1 VSTTALAG
9 VKIVAWSQAMEIET
23 FIDTLNPQQQQ
34 AAFDLLWQR
43 LAAEPRQ
50 LNSPAW
56 HGDVL
61 AYRTANPTNVPN
73 MSVAEAKIAVKR
85 IVDERRSSQ

>member
-1 VSTTALAG
+1 
-9 VKIVAWSQAMEIET
+9 MDIEA
-23 FIDTLNPQQQQ
+23 FIDALNPEQQQL
-34 AAFDLLWQR
+34 AFDLLWQR
-43 LAAEPRQ
+43 LAADSRT

-61 AYRTANPTNVPN
+61 AYRTANPSKEPN
-73 MSVAEAKIAVKR
+73 MSVGAAMIAVKR

>member
-1 VSTTALAG
+1 MGLRRR
-9 VKIVAWSQAMEIET
+9 AMEIET
-23 FIDTLNPQQQQ
+23 FIDTLNPEQQQ

-43 LAAEPRQ
+43 LAADSRA

-61 AYRTANPTNVPN
+61 AYRTSNPSTEPN

-85 IVDERRSSQ
+85 IIDERRSSQ

>member
-1 VSTTALAG
+1 
-9 VKIVAWSQAMEIET
+9 MEIEA
-23 FIDTLNPQQQQ
+23 FIDTLNPEQQQ

-43 LAAEPRQ
+43 LAADSRS
-50 LNSPAW
+50 LDSPAW
-56 HGDVL
+56 HGEVL
-61 AYRTANPTNVPN
+61 AYRTANPSNEPN

>member
-1 VSTTALAG
+1 
-9 VKIVAWSQAMEIET
+9 MEIET
-23 FIDTLNPQQQQ
+23 FIDTLNREQQQ

-43 LAAEPRQ
+43 LAADSRA

-56 HGDVL
+56 HGEVL
-61 AYRTANPTNVPN
+61 ACRTANPSVEPN

-85 IVDERRSSQ
+85 IIDERRRSQ

>member
-1 VSTTALAG
+1 
-9 VKIVAWSQAMEIET
+9 MEIET
-23 FIDTLNPQQQQ
+23 FIDMLNPEQQQ

-43 LAAEPRQ
+43 LAADSRA

-61 AYRTANPTNVPN
+61 AYRTTNPSDKPN
-73 MSVAEAKIAVKR
+73 MSIAEAKIAVKR
-85 IVDERRSSQ
+85 IIDERRNSQ

>member
-1 VSTTALAG
+1 
-9 VKIVAWSQAMEIET
+9 MEIET
-23 FIDTLNPQQQQ
+23 FIDTLSPQQQQ

-43 LAAEPRQ
+43 LAADSRA

-61 AYRTANPTNVPN
+61 AYRTANPSNEPN
-73 MSVAEAKIAVKR
+73 MSVTEAKIAVKR
-85 IVDERRSSQ
+85 IIDERRSSQ

>member
-1 VSTTALAG
+1 
-9 VKIVAWSQAMEIET
+9 MEIET
-23 FIDTLNPQQQQ
+23 FIDTLNPEQQQ

-43 LAAEPRQ
+43 LAADPRS
-50 LNSPAW
+50 LESPAW
-56 HGDVL
+56 HRDVL
-61 AYRTANPTNVPN
+61 AYRTANPSNEPN

>member
-1 VSTTALAG
+1 
-9 VKIVAWSQAMEIET
+9 M
-23 FIDTLNPQQQQ
+23 LNPEQQQ

-43 LAAEPRQ
+43 LAADSRA

-61 AYRTANPTNVPN
+61 AYRTANLSEKPN
-73 MSVAEAKIAVKR
+73 MSIAEAKIAVKR
-85 IVDERRSSQ
+85 IIDERRNSQ

>member
-1 VSTTALAG
+1 
-9 VKIVAWSQAMEIET
+9 MEIET
-23 FIDTLNPQQQQ
+23 FIDTLNPEQQQ

-43 LAAEPRQ
+43 LAAEPRA

-61 AYRTANPTNVPN
+61 AHRTANPSDKPN

-85 IVDERRSSQ
+85 IIDERRNSQ

>member
-1 VSTTALAG
+1 
-9 VKIVAWSQAMEIET
+9 MEIET
-23 FIDTLNPQQQQ
+23 FIDTLNPEQQQ

-43 LAAEPRQ
+43 LAAAPRT
-50 LNSPAW
+50 LTSPAW

-61 AYRTANPTNVPN
+61 AHRTANPSDQPN
-73 MSVAEAKIAVKR
+73 MSVAEARIAVKR

>member
-1 VSTTALAG
+1 
-9 VKIVAWSQAMEIET
+9 MEIEA
-23 FIDTLNPQQQQ
+23 FIDTLSPEQQQ

-43 LAAEPRQ
+43 LATDSRA
-50 LNSPAW
+50 LNSPVW

-61 AYRTANPTNVPN
+61 AYRTANPSNEPN

-85 IVDERRSSQ
+85 IIDERRSSH

>member
-1 VSTTALAG
+1 
-9 VKIVAWSQAMEIET
+9 MDIEA
-23 FIDTLNPQQQQ
+23 FIDALNPEQQQL
-34 AAFDLLWQR
+34 AFDLLWQR
-43 LAAEPRQ
+43 LAADSRT

-61 AYRTANPTNVPN
+61 AYRTANPSKEPN
-73 MSVAEAKIAVKR
+73 MSVDAAMIAVKR

>member
-1 VSTTALAG
+1 
-9 VKIVAWSQAMEIET
+9 MESET
-23 FIDTLNPQQQQ
+23 FIDTLILEQKQ

-43 LAAEPRQ
+43 LAAEPRA

-61 AYRTANPTNVPN
+61 AYR
-73 MSVAEAKIAVKR
+73 KR
-85 IVDERRSSQ
+85 IQLTYPTCRLPRLR

>member
-1 VSTTALAG
+1 
-9 VKIVAWSQAMEIET
+9 MEIET
-23 FIDTLNPQQQQ
+23 FIDTLNAEQQQ

-43 LAAEPRQ
+43 LAANSRA

-61 AYRTANPTNVPN
+61 AYRTANPGEKPN
-73 MSVAEAKIAVKR
+73 LSVAEAKIAVKR

>member
-1 VSTTALAG
+1 
-9 VKIVAWSQAMEIET
+9 MEIET
-23 FIDTLNPQQQQ
+23 FIDTLNPEQQQ

-43 LAAEPRQ
+43 LAADSRA

-61 AYRTANPTNVPN
+61 AYRTANPSDEPN

-85 IVDERRSSQ
+85 IIDERRNSQ

>member
-1 VSTTALAG
+1 
-9 VKIVAWSQAMEIET
+9 MEIEA
-23 FIDTLNPQQQQ
+23 FINKLNPEQQQ

-43 LAAEPRQ
+43 LATGSGT

-61 AYRTANPTNVPN
+61 AYRTANPSNEPN
-73 MSVAEAKIAVKR
+73 MSIAEAKLAVKR

>member
-1 VSTTALAG
+1 
-9 VKIVAWSQAMEIET
+9 MEVEA
-23 FIDTLNPQQQQ
+23 FIDALSPEQQQ

-43 LAAEPRQ
+43 LAADSRA
-50 LNSPAW
+50 LSSPAW

-61 AYRTANPTNVPN
+61 AYRTTNRSNKPN

-85 IVDERRSSQ
+85 IIDERRSPQ